1 MRMVMVV
8 MVMIVMIMITAAVV
22 SRYGSRGVATA
33 VVNGSCGGVA
43 TAVVNRSCRCV
54 AAAVVNRSY
63 IVVAATVIGGS
74 GVVATTVIT
83 VHPVVL
89 HIALTG
95 SIVHLITS
103 VIIHN
108 VLLSMKLHRKVR
120 LHVYSM
126 NNYGIGAYNWGR
138 KIGGSY
144 CDRNTACLPRQ
155 VRCEIK

>member
-1 MRMVMVV
+1 MIMIVV
-8 MVMIVMIMITAAVV
+8 MVMLMITTAVV
-22 SRYGSRGVATA
+22 SRYGSRGVAAA
-33 VVNGSCGGVA
+33 VVNGS
-43 TAVVNRSCRCV
+43 
-54 AAAVVNRSY
+54 Y
-63 IVVAATVIGGS
+63 IVVTATVVGGS
-74 GVVATTVIT
+74 GCVATTVIT

-126 NNYGIGAYNWGR
+126 NNYGIGAYNWGLEKVHQMLQR
-138 KIGGSY
+138 IEKCSTI
-144 CDRNTACLPRQ
+144 
-155 VRCEIK
+155 

>member
-1 MRMVMVV
+1 MVIVLMMMV
-8 MVMIVMIMITAAVV
+8 MVMIVIAAAVV
-22 SRYGSRGVATA
+22 GRSCVVAATVVSRSCRGVAAT
-33 VVNGSCGGVA
+33 VVNGSYGGIT
-43 TAVVNRSCRCV
+43 TAVVNRSYVVV
-54 AAAVVNRSY
+54 AAAVV
-63 IVVAATVIGGS
+63 
-74 GVVATTVIT
+74 T

-126 NNYGIGAYNWGR
+126 NNCGIGAYNWGR
-138 KIGGSY
+138 KIRLFLLTSHHKN
-144 CDRNTACLPRQ
+144 NT
-155 VRCEIK
+155 INS

>member
-63 IVVAATVIGGS
+63 VVVASTV
-74 GVVATTVIT
+74 VT
-83 VHPVVL
+83 VHLVTVL
-89 HIALTG
+89 HITLTG

-108 VLLSMKLHRKVR
+108 VLLSGKLHRKVR

-126 NNYGIGAYNWGR
+126 NNCGIGAYNWGR
-138 KIGGSY
+138 KIRLFLLTFWHENYKINS
-144 CDRNTACLPRQ
+144 
-155 VRCEIK
+155 